1 MTHLNS
7 FNSYFLP
14 LLWAWLWAVRPRS
27 FLVLDCDFSCL
38 REQRNKRINNMS
50 TIMKCYN
57 EIITQWFHHLAQA
70 YIQAFWS
77 ITTCKI
83 YDSFAKNSMY
93 LTINIIIYLAFLLRN
108 IEPFSKHSLIYSK
121 FTDCCELGG
130 IILRFLRLSTFFC
143 IATSVRAKK
152 EFWHD
157 IVLIMVN
164 TVCFSIVF

>member
-1 MTHLNS
+1 
-7 FNSYFLP
+7 
-14 LLWAWLWAVRPRS
+14 
-27 FLVLDCDFSCL
+27 
-38 REQRNKRINNMS
+38 MS
-50 TIMKCYN
+50 TIMKCYD
-57 EIITQWFHHLAQA
+57 EILTQWVHHLAQA

-83 YDSFAKNSMY
+83 YNSFAKNSMY
-93 LTINIIIYLAFLLRN
+93 LTINVIIDLAFLHYVLYSKRN
-108 IEPFSKHSLIYSK
+108 IEPFSKHSLIYPK
-121 FTDCCELGG
+121 FTDCCDLGG
-130 IILRFLRLSTFFC
+130 TILLFLRLSTFFC